1 MKKTFTACL
10 LLICLNAFSQ
20 EGQFSQ
26 YFASSS
32 FMSPAFTGAVPN
44 LSFNSNYKRS
54 GNSSSENFFEMVQ
67 TTFTYPFQKHTSK
80 SVQVG
85 GAGIS
90 FFQERRGYEGIYT
103 ARKVLL
109 NGAYNIKLD
118 QFSNRYFIFGLQGG
132 MVQQQ
137 INGNQLQ
144 WGSQFN
150 RYFGYDDTR
159 VGEGIPSSSIFYPVF
174 NFGVLYTAFDNQNL
188 FIRDRSV
195 TFGASIDNLN
205 RPIIDYQSLDPSRLN
220 FLYKAFGSVKLPMAP
235 RWYIYPSLYALYSHG
250 NAQLN
255 AGTYFSTFLSSV
267 RARTAFMMQFGA
279 WYRVGDS
286 VIVLTGFQLENI
298 RVGFSVDLNAQTFDL
313 GTELSNDLPTYEI
326 SLMYNLNLS
335 KPLRNMTSPI
345 F

>member
-1 MKKTFTACL
+1 MRKTIAAL
-10 LLICLNAFSQ
+10 LLFASTNVLAQ

-32 FMSPAFTGAVPN
+32 FLSPAFTGAIPN
-44 LSFNSNYKRS
+44 LSLNSNYKRGGS
-54 GNSSSENFFEMVQ
+54 PNSENFFEMVQ

-90 FFQERRGYEGIYT
+90 FFQERRGYQGLYS

-132 MVQQQ
+132 AVQQR

-150 RYFGYDDTR
+150 KYFGYDDTR
-159 VGEGIPSSSIFYPVF
+159 PGEGIPVSSVFYPVF
-174 NFGVLYTAFDNQNL
+174 NFGIMYTAFDNQNL
-188 FIRDRSV
+188 YIRDRSF

-205 RPIIDYQSLDPSRLN
+205 RPVIDYQSVEPSHLN
-220 FLYKAFGSVKLPMAP
+220 FLYKAFGSVKLPLAP
-235 RWYIYPSLYALYSHG
+235 RWHIFPSFYALHSHG
-250 NAQLN
+250 NTQVN
-255 AGTYFSTFLSSV
+255 AGTYLSTFLSSV
-267 RARTAFMMQFGA
+267 RSRTAFLMQFGA

-286 VIVLTGFQLENI
+286 VIVLTGFQVENI
-298 RVGFSVDLNAQTFDL
+298 RLGFSVDLNAQTYNL

-326 SLMYNLNLS
+326 SLTYNLNLS
-335 KPLRNMTSPI
+335 RPLRNMTSPI